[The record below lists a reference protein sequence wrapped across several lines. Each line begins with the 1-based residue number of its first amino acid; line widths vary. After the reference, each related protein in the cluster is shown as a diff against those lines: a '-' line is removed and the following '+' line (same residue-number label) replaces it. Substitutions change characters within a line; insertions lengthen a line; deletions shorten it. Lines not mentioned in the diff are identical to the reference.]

1 MMLAVL
7 ALVNISGDSLGSSLM
22 VKAQFRFNTGGHHD
36 PRGNRQRQQYEQQMR
51 QQPKE
56 KAQDYYKILGVSRDA
71 NDAQI
76 KKAFKKLAIKYHP
89 DKNKDDP
96 DGAKAKF

>member
-1 MMLAVL
+1 
-7 ALVNISGDSLGSSLM
+7 
-22 VKAQFRFNTGGHHD
+22 
-36 PRGNRQRQQYEQQMR
+36 MR

-56 KAQDYYKILGVSRDA
+56 KSEDYYKILGVKRDA

-96 DGAKAKF
+96 DGAKAKFQKVAAAYEVLSDSEKRKTYDLHGEEGVRQ